1 MYDDIGRLQ
10 KHQVVKRSISECL
23 KFVERMARLRR
34 MDIRMQRHAQGMLD
48 ECVFKLVKTKG
59 CPIQRPS
66 AVAEIQVINE
76 LGSFFLEK
84 ETMEQRQRLC
94 LFRII
99 FLGREDEAEVHEC
112 RLDFLARFVNVS
124 IFLQWI
130 PILTDTAL
138 WLQEELLIKGQI
150 GPIHA
155 FCGKIAAGLFVG
167 DLDNHS
173 YDHPLLSLGDLCP
186 SLAII
191 LLLFLIDER
200 DHFVMPRIALLQSVA
215 EWLTEQPKALFI
227 LLRDAGSSK
236 SAFAVTVF
244 DLVSQCMDKL
254 ACLCVTYAIKAEG
267 DVSDSVALTMSK
279 IRLALLKILQT
290 MPKVSSSELKSC
302 SLSGRYAGEMLLQ
315 VADYKRRRESFDAKL
330 NGALDAFGQIM
341 VTALIG
347 NAFAGSKHDFNMS
360 VCYQLTYGH
369 PLLNY
374 FFSVLS

>member
-1 MYDDIGRLQ
+1 MYEDISRLQ
-10 KHQVVKRSISECL
+10 KHQVVKHTISECL
-23 KFVERMARLRR
+23 KIAEKLVRLRR
-34 MDIRMQRHAQGMLD
+34 IDIRMQRHVQGLLD

-66 AVAEIQVINE
+66 AIAELQVINE
-76 LGSFFLEK
+76 LGTFFLDREAPD
-84 ETMEQRQRLC
+84 QRQRLF
-94 LFRII
+94 LFKIV
-99 FLGREDEAEVHEC
+99 FLGREDDAEVHEC

-124 IFLQWI
+124 IFLEWG
-130 PILTDTAL
+130 PVLTDTAL

-155 FCGKIAAGLFVG
+155 FCNKLAGGLFAG
-167 DLDNHS
+167 DLD
-173 YDHPLLSLGDLCP
+173 DHCYEALLSLGDLCP

-200 DHFVMPRIALLQSVA
+200 DHFVMPRIALLESVA

-254 ACLCVTYAIKAEG
+254 ACLCVTYAIRAEG
-267 DVSDSVALTMSK
+267 DVSESMALTMSK

-290 MPKVSSSELKSC
+290 MSKVSSSELKSC
-302 SLSGRYAGEMLLQ
+302 CLSGRYAGEMLLQ